1 MTLVRLHTLPLINR
15 LKIVFASSAATN
27 LVKAF
32 ELLKRFFFF
41 FHRNYPRTVFL
52 LRAPSKRFY
61 VIPCARLESTHNAIN
76 DSQQK

>member
-1 MTLVRLHTLPLINR
+1 MTLVRLHTQPLINR

-52 LRAPSKRFY
+52 LRAFEF
-61 VIPCARLESTHNAIN
+61 RLRDFMSSRAPASSLHIM
-76 DSQQK
+76 Q